1 MSIALMVN
9 SPNTSKGKGQR
20 ISFGAMSK
28 AIDSIY
34 RMFDYFTGRFEP
46 EDREEYLDALSVC
59 FSLQL
64 PMMINARYKDNKDL
78 DQEVPM
84 KFHKWLCEKLIEE
97 DGAQQI
103 GKTQYGDMEPYKNLP
118 EKYFYDDTSLMKGFA
133 KLAEAQAKDKSN

>member
-1 MSIALMVN
+1 
-9 SPNTSKGKGQR
+9 
-20 ISFGAMSK
+20 MSK

-103 GKTQYGDMEPYKNLP
+103 GKTQYGDMEPYKHLP
-118 EKYFYDDTSLMKGFA
+118 EKYFYDDISLMEGFA
-133 KLAEAQAKDKSN
+133 RLAEAQAKDKLN